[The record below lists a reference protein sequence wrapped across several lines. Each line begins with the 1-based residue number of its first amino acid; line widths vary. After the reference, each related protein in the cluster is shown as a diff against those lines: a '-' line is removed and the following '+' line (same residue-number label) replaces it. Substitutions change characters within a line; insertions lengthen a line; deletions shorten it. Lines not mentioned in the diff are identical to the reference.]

1 MTQATDAAP
10 IVSIEG
16 VSKHY
21 GKVKAVDDVSLAIPR
36 NAFFALLGP
45 SGCGKTTLLRML
57 GGFEHASRGRILIDG
72 EDMAGVQ
79 PNRRPVNMVFQSYAV
94 FPHMTVADNIAYGLK
109 VTGVSRAEIGPRVE
123 EAIAMVRLDGMG
135 GRKPDQLSGGQ
146 RQRVAL
152 ARALVKRPKLLLL
165 DEPLSALDK
174 KLREEMQLELVRLQ
188 TEVGITF
195 IIVTHDQ
202 EEALGMASEIAVMKD
217 GKILQIAPPR
227 ELYEHPTRRFVAE
240 FIGASN
246 SFPCEVLAIEGQ
258 HARVTSPLLG
268 ELTVER
274 SAPEVTAGTLIVR
287 PEKVRMDFS
296 TPEPTPGEVV
306 IRSTIDQIA
315 YFGDLSI
322 VYLTAEDGR
331 RLQCSRYN
339 VSRIARADPPAGTA
353 CTLGIHPE
361 DLLLVGD

>member
-1 MTQATDAAP
+1 
-10 IVSIEG
+10 
-16 VSKHY
+16 
-21 GKVKAVDDVSLAIPR
+21 
-36 NAFFALLGP
+36 
-45 SGCGKTTLLRML
+45 
-57 GGFEHASRGRILIDG
+57 
-72 EDMAGVQ
+72 
-79 PNRRPVNMVFQSYAV
+79 
-94 FPHMTVADNIAYGLK
+94 
-109 VTGVSRAEIGPRVE
+109 
-123 EAIAMVRLDGMG
+123 MVRLDGMG
-135 GRKPDQLSGGQ
+135 HRKPDQLSGGQ

-202 EEALGMASEIAVMKD
+202 EEALGMASDIAVMKD
-217 GKILQIAPPR
+217 GRILQIAPPR

-246 SFPCEVLAIEGQ
+246 SFPCEVLAIEGRN
-258 HARVTSPLLG
+258 ARVRSPLLG
-268 ELTVER
+268 ELVVER
-274 SAPEVTAGTLIVR
+274 AAPDVTAGTLIIR

-296 TPEPTPGEVV
+296 TPEPTPGEVL
-306 IRSTIDQIA
+306 ISSTIDQIA

-322 VYLTAEDGR
+322 VYLTAADGR

-339 VSRIARADPPAGTA
+339 VSRVATPDPPAGTA

>member
-1 MTQATDAAP
+1 MTERP
-10 IVSIEG
+10 IVTFENVTKRFGSML
-16 VSKHY
+16 
-21 GKVKAVDDVSLAIPR
+21 AVDEVSLAIPR

-57 GGFEHASRGRILIDG
+57 GGFEHPTSGRVLIDG
-72 EDMAGVQ
+72 EDMAAVP

-94 FPHMTVADNIAYGLK
+94 FPHMTVAQNIAYGLK
-109 VTGVSRAEIGPRVE
+109 VAGVPRAEIGPRVE
-123 EAIAMVRLDGMG
+123 EAIAMVRLDRMG
-135 GRKPDQLSGGQ
+135 GRRPDQLSGGQ

-152 ARALVKRPKLLLL
+152 ARALIKRPKLLLL

-195 IIVTHDQ
+195 VIVTHDQ
-202 EEALGMASEIAVMKD
+202 EEALGMASDIAVMQE
-217 GKILQIAPPR
+217 GRILQIDPPR
-227 ELYEHPTRRFVAE
+227 RLYEHPRHRFVAE

-246 SFPCEVLAIEGQ
+246 SFPCEVLAIEGAM
-258 HARVTSPLLG
+258 ARVRNPLLG
-268 ELTVER
+268 ELAVER
-274 SAPEVTAGTLIVR
+274 AAPEVTSGTLIVR
-287 PEKVRMDFS
+287 PEKMRMDFS
-296 TPEPTPGEVV
+296 SPTPDPGEVLV
-306 IRSTIDQIA
+306 RATIDQIA

-322 VYLTAEDGR
+322 VYLTAADGR

-339 VSRIARADPPAGTA
+339 VNRIDKGDPPPGTA
-353 CTLGIHPE
+353 CTVGIHPE

>member
-1 MTQATDAAP
+1 MTQPPLVA
-10 IVSIEG
+10 IEG
-16 VSKHY
+16 VTKTY
-21 GKVKAVDDVSLAIPR
+21 GRITAVDNVSLAIPR

-57 GGFEHASRGRILIDG
+57 GGFEHSTSGRILIDG

-94 FPHMTVADNIAYGLK
+94 FPHMTVAANIAYGLK
-109 VTGVSRAEIGPRVE
+109 VTGVPKAAIGPRVE
-123 EAIAMVRLDGMG
+123 EAIAMVRLDGMAD
-135 GRKPDQLSGGQ
+135 RKPDQLSGGQ

-152 ARALVKRPKLLLL
+152 ARALIKRPKLLLL

-217 GKILQIAPPR
+217 GRILQIAPPR
-227 ELYEHPTRRFVAE
+227 QLYEHPTRRFVAE

-246 SFPCEVLAIEGQ
+246 SFPCEVLAVEGQ
-258 HARVTSPLLG
+258 QARVRSPLLG
-268 ELTVER
+268 EIVVER
-274 SAPEVTAGTLIVR
+274 AAPDVTAGTLVVR

-296 TPEPTPGEVV
+296 TPEPQHGEVL
-306 IRSTIDQIA
+306 IKSTIDQIA

-339 VSRIARADPPAGTA
+339 VSRVARPDPPPGTT

>member
-1 MTQATDAAP
+1 MTQASDAPP

-21 GKVKAVDDVSLAIPR
+21 GKVKAVDDVTLAIPR

-57 GGFEHASRGRILIDG
+57 GGFEHATRGRILIDG

-94 FPHMTVADNIAYGLK
+94 FPHMTVAENIAYGLK
-109 VTGVSRAEIGPRVE
+109 VTGVPRAEIGPRVD

-135 GRKPDQLSGGQ
+135 ERKPDQLSGGQ

-246 SFPCEVLAIEGQ
+246 SFACETLAIEGPN
-258 HARVTSPLLG
+258 ARVRSPLLG
-268 ELTVER
+268 EILVER
-274 SAPEVTAGTLIVR
+274 AAPEVTSGTLIIR
-287 PEKVRMDFS
+287 PEKMRMDFS
-296 TPEPTPGEVV
+296 TPEPQPGEVL
-306 IRSTIDQIA
+306 IGGTIDQIA

-322 VYLTAEDGR
+322 VYLTAENGQ

>member
-1 MTQATDAAP
+1 MRDISAP
-10 IVSIEG
+10 IVEIEN
-16 VSKHY
+16 VTKAY
-21 GKVKAVDDVSLAIPR
+21 GRLKAVDDVSLAIPR

-57 GGFEHASRGRILIDG
+57 GGFEHTSTGRILIDG
-72 EDMAGVQ
+72 EDMAGIQ

-94 FPHMTVADNIAYGLK
+94 FPHMSVAENIAYGLK
-109 VTGVSRAEIGPRVE
+109 VTGVKRGEIGPRVE
-123 EAIAMVRLDGMG
+123 EAIAMVRLDGMAE
-135 GRKPDQLSGGQ
+135 RKPDQLSGGQ

-202 EEALGMASEIAVMKD
+202 EEALGMASEIAVMKE

-246 SFPCEVLAIEGQ
+246 SFPCEVLAIDGQ
-258 HARVTSPLLG
+258 NARVRSPLLG
-268 ELTVER
+268 ELLVER
-274 SAPEVTAGTLIVR
+274 SAPDITSGTLIIR

-296 TPEPTPGEVV
+296 TPEPTPGEAL
-306 IRSTIDQIA
+306 IRGSIDQIA

-322 VYLTAEDGR
+322 VYLTAEDGS

-339 VSRIARADPPAGTA
+339 VSRIASPDPSPGTA
-353 CTLGIHPE
+353 CTLGIHPK

>member
-1 MTQATDAAP
+1 MNAAP

-16 VSKHY
+16 VTKAY
-21 GKVKAVDDVSLAIPR
+21 GRIKAVDDVSLAIPR

-57 GGFEHASRGRILIDG
+57 GGFEHVTHGRILIDG
-72 EDMAGVQ
+72 DDMAGVQ

-94 FPHMTVADNIAYGLK
+94 FPHMTVAENIGYGLR
-109 VTGVSRAEIGPRVE
+109 VTGVSRDETASRVD
-123 EAIAMVRLDGMG
+123 EAIAMVRLGGMAD
-135 GRKPDQLSGGQ
+135 RRPDQLSGGQ

-217 GKILQIAPPR
+217 GRILQVAPPR
-227 ELYEHPTRRFVAE
+227 QLYEHPTRRFVAE

-246 SFPCEVLAIEGQ
+246 GFACEVVALDGDQATV
-258 HARVTSPLLG
+258 RSPLLG
-268 ELTVER
+268 QITVER
-274 SAPEVTAGTLIVR
+274 AAPEITSGSLIVR

-296 TPEPTPGEVV
+296 TPDPQPGEVLL
-306 IRSTIDQIA
+306 RGTIDQIA

-322 VYLTAEDGR
+322 VYLTAEDGS

-339 VSRIARADPPAGTA
+339 VNRVARPDPPPGTA